1 MFSNSLAGCEAEQ
14 PPRHAA
20 ACHAGCFL
28 LRLVCRVSIPGPRE
42 RGPGFKTRGEGSRWS
57 LAVLAVSGGFS
68 GLPLCIVRGAK
79 PKIELLTKMRILT
92 ASKAINM
99 ITYRYQSWEENEREH
114 AEERRVTAELIAS
127 GQKTARE
134 IQDENSLFPID
145 SVIEMKWAEY
155 AERYERMHA

>member
-1 MFSNSLAGCEAEQ
+1 
-14 PPRHAA
+14 
-20 ACHAGCFL
+20 
-28 LRLVCRVSIPGPRE
+28 
-42 RGPGFKTRGEGSRWS
+42 
-57 LAVLAVSGGFS
+57 
-68 GLPLCIVRGAK
+68 
-79 PKIELLTKMRILT
+79 MRILT